1 MLFDK
6 VIAFDNLEEKIILI
20 VNIQTDD
27 FEKNYEVGVKELE
40 IMSRLIN
47 DGEIKNLKDRCLKQS
62 LNRFLM
68 PANTAQWWKE
78 QSVISVRETFFRRLF
93 QTD

>member
-27 FEKNYEVGVKELE
+27 FEKITKAV
-40 IMSRLIN
+40 
-47 DGEIKNLKDRCLKQS
+47 
-62 LNRFLM
+62 
-68 PANTAQWWKE
+68 
-78 QSVISVRETFFRRLF
+78 
-93 QTD
+93 